1 MGFESL
7 EEKLGWSVQ
16 YTYRIR
22 RILGR
27 SSGRCECSGRKE
39 GEGGSRDGK
48 RRYEEEEEGGE
59 LDHGERREA
68 IVLFWLQCDG
78 VIGPLMVKRDTS
90 KKTIVSSSE
99 HPTRVGHAL
108 GSNKAYSHIPAYPS
122 SLAQAKAPLQ

>member
-1 MGFESL
+1 MYSIRTVYGAF
-7 EEKLGWSVQ
+7 SVGLAVGV
-16 YTYRIR
+16 T
-22 RILGR
+22 
-27 SSGRCECSGRKE
+27 CECSGRKE